1 MEEGAGRAGGCV
13 GVAQQDSDGVPG
25 VQVGVD
31 ERKVERGA
39 EHKPGGYEDPHA
51 ELGALLRGGVAGDGG
66 GMTRRGGVRRW
77 RSKRQWTN
85 WARA

>member
-1 MEEGAGRAGGCV
+1 VEEGAGRAGGCV

-51 ELGALLRGGVAGDGG
+51 EL
-66 GMTRRGGVRRW
+66 
-77 RSKRQWTN
+77 
-85 WARA
+85 